1 MKSTSAGRRGRN
13 NVSPRHAGRFDGLL
27 WQGLVFGSRLFRQN
41 AAVQL
46 RAIEGLV
53 RHGAP
58 SWPDSRRESLA
69 QQLGVIS
76 TEFPD
81 AAAMALLQIH
91 QPEPTRVPSHIR
103 EAIERAWVTQAD
115 RDRFD
120 HTWDALTRMLP
131 KGEDFLIGSL
141 INVVRELGPDRI
153 ALNFRRGAYHRAQ
166 LRLSRAGPAE
176 GMGKALELLELVMFP
191 EADGPPPAYW
201 QCLLGDMARDRGD
214 TAEAI
219 RRYRAAVEAGQA
231 VARPR
236 LAYLLALEGH
246 RLLHHGELPLAI
258 EYLSAAESLSADP
271 DYQLLAVLARL
282 LGRYGAIK
290 DIIRDLIGLRDKITA
305 TATVDFWI
313 GVAQFEAGDYVAA
326 ASTLRRGF
334 GAEQPA
340 TDLPA
345 LTAVRTVLLQIAE
358 GGEDGLVAGARELL
372 NRHGTTWAQRSPL
385 SFDAVITDVAD
396 RDPALLFRLVSG
408 LGEHVQLSRP
418 TRMIAAHAL
427 LRSAIAASEAGRA
440 LNRLEVAER
449 LLSGR

>member
-1 MKSTSAGRRGRN
+1 M
-13 NVSPRHAGRFDGLL
+13 L
-27 WQGLVFGSRLFRQN
+27 WQGLVLGSRLFRQS

-53 RHGAP
+53 RHGTP
-58 SWPDSRRESLA
+58 SRLDSQRESLA
-69 QQLGVIS
+69 QQLAGIAA
-76 TEFPD
+76 EFPD
-81 AAAMALLQIH
+81 AAALALLH
-91 QPEPTRVPSHIR
+91 LYQPEPTRVPRHIR
-103 EAIERAWVTQAD
+103 EAIERAWVAQAD

-141 INVVRELGPDRI
+141 NNVVRELGQDRI
-153 ALNFRRGAYHRAQ
+153 AQNFRRGAYHRAQ
-166 LRLSRAGPAE
+166 LRLSRAGPVA
-176 GMGKALELLELVMFP
+176 GAGKALELLELVMFP
-191 EADGPPPAYW
+191 DAGGPPPAYW
-201 QCLLGDMARDRGD
+201 QCMLGDMARQRGD

-219 RRYRAAVEAGQA
+219 RRYRAAVEGGQA

-246 RLLHHGELPLAI
+246 RLLNHGELPLAI
-258 EYLSAAESLSADP
+258 EHLSVAESLSADP
-271 DYQLLAVLARL
+271 DYQLLAVIARL

-290 DIIRDLIGLRDKITA
+290 DIIRDLVRLRDKITA

-326 ASTLRRGF
+326 ASTLRRSF
-334 GAEQPA
+334 GTEQHA

-345 LTAVRTVLLQIAE
+345 LTAVSTVLLQIAE

-372 NRHGTTWAQRSPL
+372 NRHGTGWAPRSPI
-385 SFDAVITDVAD
+385 SFDTVITDVAG
-396 RDPALLFRLVSG
+396 RDPALLYRLVSG
-408 LGEHVQLSRP
+408 LGENVQLSRP

-427 LRSAIAASEAGRA
+427 LRSAVAASEVGLA